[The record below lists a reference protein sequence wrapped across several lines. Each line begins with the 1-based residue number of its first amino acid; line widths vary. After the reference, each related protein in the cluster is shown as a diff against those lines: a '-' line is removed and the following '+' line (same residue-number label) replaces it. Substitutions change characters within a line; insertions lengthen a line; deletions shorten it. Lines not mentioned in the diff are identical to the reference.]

1 MYTIRNATVVMYS
14 YSNKVCWIAAKREEQ
29 DSETLNSIGRGKM
42 LTVSYDQ
49 LRYDLP
55 DDITLFLNWG

>member
-29 DSETLNSIGRGKM
+29 DSETLKAIGKGKM
-42 LTVSYDQ
+42 LNFPDDQ
-49 LRYDLP
+49 LRYDLQ
-55 DDITLFLNWG
+55 DDITLFLN